1 MKKIILSCAAA
12 LLAIGSA
19 CATPKFLSL
28 NNKHGKTT
36 IKIEIPAS
44 DRDETNGL
52 SIEDVVLYNDGK
64 TFQAKKVDA
73 IWGDNSIVILQFE
86 KLTAFEDCTL
96 FFCQWETGQSGYS
109 ELPGRLQ
116 IRFASHGRGWW
127 QACLYSGNAEFIL
140 GIHIFPYI
148 VIPCS
153 QYRIRGG
160 LSAGCGRVCNAD
172 KGLCRAQSLRGV
184 RMDAVRGIE
193 GKGNRNL
200 LS

>member
-1 MKKIILSCAAA
+1 MGGDFYISFAPKRVKAPTHNLLKKYRNLLYIVKDIISYLECYFVTIGNQPFYITSNSFAMKKIILSCAAA

-96 FFCQWETGQSGYS
+96 SFSVNGKPVSLDIQS
-109 ELPGRLQ
+109 
-116 IRFASHGRGWW
+116 
-127 QACLYSGNAEFIL
+127 CL
-140 GIHIFPYI
+140 
-148 VIPCS
+148 
-153 QYRIRGG
+153 
-160 LSAGCGRVCNAD
+160 AD
-172 KGLCRAQSLRGV
+172 CK
-184 RMDAVRGIE
+184 
-193 GKGNRNL
+193 
-200 LS
+200 

>member
-19 CATPKFLSL
+19 HATPKFLSL

-96 FFCQWETGQSGYS
+96 SFLSTVSRSVWIFRAAW
-109 ELPGRLQ
+109 PIANK
-116 IRFASHGRGWW
+116 IRPS
-127 QACLYSGNAEFIL
+127 
-140 GIHIFPYI
+140 
-148 VIPCS
+148 
-153 QYRIRGG
+153 
-160 LSAGCGRVCNAD
+160 
-172 KGLCRAQSLRGV
+172 
-184 RMDAVRGIE
+184 
-193 GKGNRNL
+193 
-200 LS
+200 

>member
-19 CATPKFLSL
+19 CATPEFLSL

-73 IWGDNSIVILQFE
+73 IWAIIPS
-86 KLTAFEDCTL
+86 L
-96 FFCQWETGQSGYS
+96 F
-109 ELPGRLQ
+109 
-116 IRFASHGRGWW
+116 
-127 QACLYSGNAEFIL
+127 
-140 GIHIFPYI
+140 
-148 VIPCS
+148 CS
-153 QYRIRGG
+153 
-160 LSAGCGRVCNAD
+160 S
-172 KGLCRAQSLRGV
+172 
-184 RMDAVRGIE
+184 
-193 GKGNRNL
+193 RNL
-200 LS
+200 PLSRIAHSLFLSMENRSVWIFRAAWPIANKICFP

>member
-1 MKKIILSCAAA
+1 MSRRTVCANGEFSPAVSQGLYAGLIHRFFPILLYGRIYFGYFRKKYRNQQSSAYSKRHYFVSWILFRNDWKSTLLHHFKFICYEKIILSYAAV
-12 LLAIGSA
+12 LLAAGSA
-19 CATPKFLSL
+19 CAAPEFLSL

-96 FFCQWETGQSGYS
+96 SFSVNGKPVSLDIQS
-109 ELPGRLQ
+109 
-116 IRFASHGRGWW
+116 
-127 QACLYSGNAEFIL
+127 CL
-140 GIHIFPYI
+140 
-148 VIPCS
+148 
-153 QYRIRGG
+153 
-160 LSAGCGRVCNAD
+160 AD
-172 KGLCRAQSLRGV
+172 RK
-184 RMDAVRGIE
+184 
-193 GKGNRNL
+193 
-200 LS
+200 

>member
-12 LLAIGSA
+12 LLATGSA

-96 FFCQWETGQSGYS
+96 SFSVNGKPVSLDIQS
-109 ELPGRLQ
+109 
-116 IRFASHGRGWW
+116 
-127 QACLYSGNAEFIL
+127 CL
-140 GIHIFPYI
+140 
-148 VIPCS
+148 
-153 QYRIRGG
+153 
-160 LSAGCGRVCNAD
+160 AD
-172 KGLCRAQSLRGV
+172 CK
-184 RMDAVRGIE
+184 
-193 GKGNRNL
+193 
-200 LS
+200 

>member
-1 MKKIILSCAAA
+1 MCTEKSKSPHTQYLLKKYRNLLYIVKDIISYLECYFVTIGNQPFYITSNSFAMKKIILSCAAA

-96 FFCQWETGQSGYS
+96 SFSVNGKPVSLDIQS
-109 ELPGRLQ
+109 
-116 IRFASHGRGWW
+116 
-127 QACLYSGNAEFIL
+127 CL
-140 GIHIFPYI
+140 
-148 VIPCS
+148 
-153 QYRIRGG
+153 
-160 LSAGCGRVCNAD
+160 AD
-172 KGLCRAQSLRGV
+172 CK
-184 RMDAVRGIE
+184 
-193 GKGNRNL
+193 
-200 LS
+200 

>member
-1 MKKIILSCAAA
+1 MVNLIKIFGGDFYISFAPKRVKAPHTQYLLKKYRNLLHIVKDIISYLGYYFVTIGNQPFYITLNSFAMKKIILSCAAA

-19 CATPKFLSL
+19 HATPKFLSL

-73 IWGDNSIVILQFE
+73 IWGDNSTVILQFE

-96 FFCQWETGQSGYS
+96 SFSLNGEPVSLDIQS
-109 ELPGRLQ
+109 
-116 IRFASHGRGWW
+116 
-127 QACLYSGNAEFIL
+127 CL
-140 GIHIFPYI
+140 
-148 VIPCS
+148 
-153 QYRIRGG
+153 
-160 LSAGCGRVCNAD
+160 AD
-172 KGLCRAQSLRGV
+172 RK
-184 RMDAVRGIE
+184 
-193 GKGNRNL
+193 
-200 LS
+200 